1 MNRSFFAVP
10 IAACLCAYAIAFMGG
25 CAASPSDDA
34 RAAASFAETHPG
46 YEDDFYEAVNKD
58 TFAAWEIPSTEAYI
72 DNFSVLRTENRSRL
86 RGIMEK
92 AAGDASAEP
101 GSDGRNVGALWA
113 TALDS
118 EARDAGGLGIAQDF
132 VDEVDAAQSKE
143 QLLDALVAFDREY
156 GFHSFFGINVD
167 VDAQDSDS
175 YVYML
180 ERTDT
185 GLDREEW
192 YSQEP
197 ATQERVRLY
206 GDLLC
211 TLWEQNGAA
220 PDVARAKVESVTAAM
235 RELAASSLTVDEQYD
250 PAKAYSAHVLSDLD
264 GLYGDLLS
272 TEEVCG
278 LYDASP
284 SDKVV
289 VSDEGLLQAT
299 AAFLAAADLPLLKD
313 YVKSRLFMDL
323 SGYSTAAAQQAALE
337 NRKERLGL
345 EETTPLED
353 ELVDA
358 IGEDLAF
365 QCGRLYEAEHF
376 QHRTRED
383 IQAMIDDIVSVYEK
397 RMDDL
402 AWMGEETKAAA
413 KIKLAAIKANIG
425 VPDSWPQDRYVLELA
440 RPEEGGLYVDNILAI
455 HKAVK
460 DADLARMGTPVDKH
474 EWLMAP
480 QEVNAYYDPKTNS
493 ITLMAGIL
501 QPPFYDPSATP
512 EQNLGRIG
520 MVIAHEITH
529 AFDSDGSQYDENGNL
544 RDWWTEEDAAQFEAL
559 AQQVVDYYAGQEVAG
574 MAVNGEQTLSENI
587 ADLGAVACITEV
599 AKERGYDLQEVYVAY
614 GQNWAEEIRD
624 EYLAE
629 LIATNTHAPEKV
641 RANAVLSAT
650 DGFYEAFGIEEGD
663 GMYVPPELR
672 PGIW

>member
-1 MNRSFFAVP
+1 MKCIFSV
-10 IAACLCAYAIAFMGG
+10 AASLCVCALVFVGG
-25 CAASPSDDA
+25 CAASPSSGA
-34 RAAASFAETHPG
+34 YSG
-46 YEDDFYEAVNKD
+46 YEDDFYEVANKD
-58 TFAAWEIPSTEAYI
+58 TFAVWEIPPTEAYI
-72 DNFSVLRTENRSRL
+72 DNFSVLRTENRNRL

-92 AAGDASAEP
+92 AAEDVSAEA
-101 GSDGRNVGALWA
+101 GSDARNVGALWA

-118 EARDAGGLGIAQDF
+118 EARDAGDLGNAQDF

-143 QLLDALVAFDREY
+143 QLFEALAAFDREY

-175 YVYML
+175 YVYVL

-192 YSQEP
+192 FSDEP
-197 ATQERVRLY
+197 VTQERVRLY
-206 GDLLC
+206 GNLLRI
-211 TLWEQNGAA
+211 LWEQNGAA
-220 PDVARAKVESVTAAM
+220 PEEARAKVDSVTVAM
-235 RELAASSLTVDEQYD
+235 KELAASSLTVDEQYD
-250 PAKAYSAHVLSDLD
+250 PGKAYHAYTLSDLN
-264 GLYGDLLS
+264 GFYGDLLS
-272 TEEVCG
+272 TEEVCE

-284 SDKVV
+284 DDKVV

-299 AAFLAAADLPLLKD
+299 GAFLAAADLSLLKD
-313 YVKSRLFMDL
+313 YVQSCLFMDL
-323 SGYSTAAAQQAALE
+323 SGYSTAAAQQASLE

-353 ELVDA
+353 ELVDT

-365 QCGRLYEAEHF
+365 PCGRLYAAECF
-376 QHRTRED
+376 QERTRDD
-383 IQAMIDDIVSVYEK
+383 IQAMIDDIISVYEK
-397 RMDDL
+397 RIGDL
-402 AWMGEETKAAA
+402 AWMGDETKAAA
-413 KIKLAAIKANIG
+413 KAKLAAIKANIG
-425 VPDSWPQDRYVLELA
+425 VPDSWPQDRSVLEIA
-440 RPEEGGLYVDNILAI
+440 RPEEGGLYVNNILAI
-455 HKAVK
+455 HKVVK
-460 DADLARMGTPVDKH
+460 DADLARMGTPVDKS

-501 QPPFYDPSATP
+501 QPVFYDPDAPS

-599 AKERGYDLQEVYVAY
+599 AKERGYDLQAVYIAY
-614 GQNWAEEIRD
+614 AQNWAEEIRD

-650 DGFYEAFGIEEGD
+650 DGFYEVFGIEEGD
-663 GMYVPPELR
+663 GMYVPPQLR